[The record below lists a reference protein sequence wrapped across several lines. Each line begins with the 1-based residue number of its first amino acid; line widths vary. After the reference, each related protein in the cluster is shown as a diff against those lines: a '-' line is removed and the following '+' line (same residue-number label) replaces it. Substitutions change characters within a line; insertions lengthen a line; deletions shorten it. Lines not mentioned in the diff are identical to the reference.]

1 MPATFDSF
9 GIKFLYPDNWKEIER
24 PEDEGGDGVTL
35 ELPTGGFFSLEK
47 EREGQLV
54 EEIIEEVADSIAGDY
69 EEIEREE
76 VPMNGATPNERAI
89 DFRFYY
95 LDLVIVSRLI
105 ILIAG
110 GRTLILQMQA
120 ESRDFDENELVLSA
134 IMKQIRESI

>member
-76 VPMNGATPNERAI
+76 VPMNGATRNERAI

>member
-54 EEIIEEVADSIAGDY
+54 EEIIEEVADSIAEDY

-76 VPMNGATPNERAI
+76 VLTNGATPNERAI

-105 ILIAG
+105 ILIAE